1 MTAIA
6 NLKVRVRCHDLVI
19 DLWADRPVQKLMGK
33 EELKTT
39 ALSLPQ
45 VEVCIPARWSGGQKQ
60 PFDEFHLI
68 LFSTCLDV
76 FPEFLCLIDTS
87 FFL

>member
-45 VEVCIPARWSGGQKQ
+45 VEVCIPARWS
-60 PFDEFHLI
+60 
-68 LFSTCLDV
+68 
-76 FPEFLCLIDTS
+76 
-87 FFL
+87 